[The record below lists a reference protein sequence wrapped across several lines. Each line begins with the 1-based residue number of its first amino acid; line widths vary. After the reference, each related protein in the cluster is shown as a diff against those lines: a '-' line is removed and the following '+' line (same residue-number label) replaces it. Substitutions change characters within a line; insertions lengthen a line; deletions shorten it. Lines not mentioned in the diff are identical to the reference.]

1 MLIAYCV
8 TSDIYD
14 VVPNPDLMPPVIDE
28 AASYASAGTK
38 IALDGDGNPRECGV
52 NDIADFIV
60 EYINS
65 DVLVCFLSRQE
76 ILFICSTFR

>member
-14 VVPNPDLMPPVIDE
+14 VVPNSELMPPIINE
-28 AASYASAGTK
+28 AASYDSAGTYQ
-38 IALDGDGNPRECGV
+38 ALDEDGNPRECDV

-65 DVLVCFLSRQE
+65 DVLVCFLSRQKS
-76 ILFICSTFR
+76 LSICLTFR